1 MSKVDNIDVLP
12 SIRSD
17 IRAID
22 GATQALRNI
31 LPDNAPSDRVIE
43 RALDA
48 LGDARSGLLYLSGK
62 LNRAA
67 DLLNME
73 PEDIKA
79 VDDDGREL

>member
-1 MSKVDNIDVLP
+1 MPRVDNIDVLP
-12 SIRSD
+12 SVRSD

-31 LPDNAPSDRVIE
+31 LPETAPSDRVIE

-48 LGDARSGLLYLSGK
+48 LSDARSGLLYLSGK

-73 PEDIKA
+73 VEDIKA